1 MSLPQGARKS
11 APASAAEGESQAPA
25 SHSPRRWGKTRSPVG
40 KEVPR
45 AGEVLRLEVLN
56 EPLSSS
62 LPRPN
67 TWCLSWRSLQDSHQ
81 SWK

>member
-1 MSLPQGARKS
+1 MYLPQGARKS
-11 APASAAEGESQAPA
+11 APASAAEGKSQAPA
-25 SHSPRRWGKTRSPVG
+25 SHSPRWWGKTRSLVG

-45 AGEVLRLEVLN
+45 AGDVLRLEVLN
-56 EPLSSS
+56 EPLSFS
-62 LPRPN
+62 LPCPN